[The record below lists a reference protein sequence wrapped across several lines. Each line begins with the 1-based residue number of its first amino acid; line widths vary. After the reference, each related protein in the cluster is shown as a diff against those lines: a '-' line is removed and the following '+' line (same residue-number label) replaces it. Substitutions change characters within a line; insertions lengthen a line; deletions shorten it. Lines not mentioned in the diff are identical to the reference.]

1 MNLAKILD
9 FMQES
14 ITKLNNFSN
23 CKLLIALTSLCA
35 EGTPVL
41 VLEMCKWWLASG
53 IQPQVVTFNLT
64 PDDLASEFQEIGIP
78 IICLDLPQKGYVR
91 YGQMLRKF
99 NTICRQFQPDA
110 VLSMPLGW
118 HTFIAYGARLAGV
131 RQIAAHV
138 GNYPPHWTGRA
149 FSKFRLLIQLGRPVT
164 NTLICCSNYI
174 KDGVIEHFGIDKS
187 ETLTIYNGCPVDQ
200 LRRTNTLTYQSKSVS
215 PLMIGMVARLEGHKD
230 QPTLIRAARLLKD
243 QEIDFQ
249 VQLIG
254 EGSRR
259 AEYEALIRAEGVED
273 CVHLLGMRR
282 DIPQLLNQLD
292 IFVFLAKPDEGL
304 GVALVEAMAARVP
317 VVATSVGACL
327 EVLDG
332 GSLGLLVPSNA
343 PQQLA
348 EAIIQLQSH
357 PEETKLRTQLAYEK
371 VSREFTIEKMA
382 MDYARCLN
390 LVTS

>member
-1 MNLAKILD
+1 
-9 FMQES
+9 MQES
-14 ITKLNNFSN
+14 SIKLNNLSS

-41 VLEMCKWWLASG
+41 VLEMCRWWLANG
-53 IQPQVVTFNLT
+53 IQPQIVTFNPT
-64 PDDLASEFQEIGIP
+64 PNDLASEFQELGIP
-78 IICLDLPQKGYVR
+78 IICLDLSQNGYMR
-91 YGQMLRKF
+91 YAQILRKF
-99 NTICRQFQPDA
+99 NSICRQFQPDA

-118 HTFIAYGARLAGV
+118 HTFVAYGARLAGV

-138 GNYPPHWTGRA
+138 GNYPPHWTGKA

-174 KDGVIEHFGIDKS
+174 KDGVIEHFGVDKS

-200 LRRTNTLTYQSKSVS
+200 MSRDNTLTYQAKSAS
-215 PLMIGMVARLEGHKD
+215 PLKIGMVARLEVHKD

-243 QEIDFQ
+243 QGIDFQ

-259 AEYEALIRAEGVED
+259 AEYEALIRTEGVED

-282 DIPQLLNQLD
+282 DIPQLLSQMD

-317 VVATSVGACL
+317 VIGTSVGACL

-343 PQQLA
+343 SQQLA
-348 EAIIQLQSH
+348 DAIIQVQSH
-357 PEETKLRTQLAYEK
+357 PEEAKLRTKLAYEK
-371 VSREFTIEKMA
+371 VFREFTIEKMA
-382 MDYARCLN
+382 LSYARCLN
-390 LVTS
+390 LVKS